1 MKTNINNLKS
11 RPEIENLIGI
21 YSSLSGKKIDLIFN
35 EFKDKNF
42 SFFKEKLSELIVEKI
57 SPISKEIKRLNQDTS
72 YIDKVLQDGSVKAY
86 ELSSKKIQDIKKK
99 FGF

>member
-1 MKTNINNLKS
+1 M
-11 RPEIENLIGI
+11 
-21 YSSLSGKKIDLIFN
+21 FN

-42 SFFKEKLSELIVEKI
+42 SFFKEKLSELLVEKI
-57 SPISKEIKRLNQDTS
+57 SPISKEIKKLNQDPS
-72 YIDKVLQDGSVKAY
+72 YIDQVLRDGSEKAY